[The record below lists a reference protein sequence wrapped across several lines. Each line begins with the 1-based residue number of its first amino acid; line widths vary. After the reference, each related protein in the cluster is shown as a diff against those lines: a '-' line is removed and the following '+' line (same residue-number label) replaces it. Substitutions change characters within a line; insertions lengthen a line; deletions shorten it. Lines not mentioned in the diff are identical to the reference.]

1 MKKIVKL
8 NEDDLKR
15 IVMRVMNEQESPM
28 VYAKLPICKPGDSGK
43 LVLGGSIYAL
53 SSGKPFCRI
62 ETNAAQGGGSKPT
75 PMPKPAQ
82 GGGSKPTPMSKPAQ
96 GGGSKPA
103 QGGGSKLS
111 PQGGGT
117 KLSPQG
123 WFN

>member
-15 IVMRVMNEQESPM
+15 IVMRVMNEQEAPM
-28 VYAKLPICKPGDSGK
+28 DYTKLPTCKPGESGK
-43 LVLGGSIYAL
+43 LVVSGSIYAL

-62 ETNAAQGGGSKPT
+62 GTNAAQGGGYKPTPMPKPAQGGGSKPT

-82 GGGSKPTPMSKPAQ
+82 GGG
-96 GGGSKPA
+96 
-103 QGGGSKLS
+103 
-111 PQGGGT
+111 T

-123 WFN
+123 K